1 MKKIITTIAI
11 IATLSACAGRVANP
25 VSAVQLGDENKS
37 CKAISY
43 EISSNQDEINRLL
56 PKTNKTGKNVV
67 LGITGWFVLVPWF
80 FMDFS
85 DAEQQEINALR
96 TRNTNLTSISISK
109 KCGI

>member
-1 MKKIITTIAI
+1 MKKVIITITVVDL
-11 IATLSACAGRVANP
+11 LSACAGKVANP
-25 VSAVQLGDENKS
+25 VSAVQLGDDDKS

-67 LGITGWFVLVPWF
+67 LAITGWFVIIPWF

-96 TRNTNLTSISISK
+96 TRNTNLTSLSISK
-109 KCGI
+109 KCN